1 LFEKPARTL
10 AHRARNPEV
19 TRREILEAARA
30 EFAER
35 GLDGARVDRIAER
48 ADANK
53 RLIYHYFNSKDE
65 LYSAVLE
72 DVYRQIRI
80 GEFGL
85 DLEHKAPAEAMRG
98 LVRFTFEHFL
108 ANPWFIRILNNE
120 NLHRARYLRRLPT
133 IRDLHSPLITQ
144 IENSLERGVEAG
156 DFRDDVD
163 PVQLYITIAALGYFY
178 LSNVHTLSTIFGMDL
193 ASKPRL
199 DARLAHIEEVVMGY
213 LRPVADGCVKDRATP

>member
-1 LFEKPARTL
+1 MLEKPARTL

-30 EFAER
+30 EFSER

-53 RLIYHYFNSKDE
+53 RLIYHYFNSKEE
-65 LYSAVLE
+65 LYSTVLE
-72 DVYRQIRI
+72 DVYREIRI
-80 GEFGL
+80 GEHGL
-85 DLEHKAPAEAMRG
+85 DLVHKPPVEAMRG

-108 ANPWFIRILNNE
+108 ANPWFISMLNNE
-120 NLHRARYLRRLPT
+120 NLHRARYLKRLPT
-133 IRDLHSPLITQ
+133 IRELHSPLINQ
-144 IENSLERGVEAG
+144 IEDILERGVETG

-178 LSNVHTLSTIFGMDL
+178 LSNVHTLSTVFGRDL
-193 ASKPRL
+193 ASKDRL
-199 DARLAHIEEVVMGY
+199 DTRLAHIEEVVMGY
-213 LRPVADGCVKDRATP
+213 LRPSGAGLPPDDNND

>member
-1 LFEKPARTL
+1 VQKPARTL
-10 AHRARNPEV
+10 AHRARNPEL
-19 TRREILEAARA
+19 TRREILDAARA

-35 GLDGARVDRIAER
+35 GLGGARVDRIAER

-85 DLEHKAPAEAMRG
+85 DLEYKAPADAMRG

-108 ANPWFIRILNNE
+108 ANPWFISILNNE
-120 NLHRARYLRRLPT
+120 NLHRARYLKRLPT
-133 IRDLHSPLITQ
+133 IRELHSPLISQ
-144 IENSLERGVEAG
+144 IERILKRGVASGE
-156 DFRDDVD
+156 FRDDVD

-178 LSNVHTLSTIFGMDL
+178 LSNMHTLSTIFGMDL
-193 ASKPRL
+193 AAKPRL
-199 DARLAHIEEVVMGY
+199 DARLAHIEEVTMGY
-213 LRPVADGCVKDRATP
+213 LRAGGDGPARD

>member
-1 LFEKPARTL
+1 MLEKPARTL
-10 AHRARNPEV
+10 AHRARNPEL

-72 DVYRQIRI
+72 DVYRQIRV

-85 DLEHKAPAEAMRG
+85 DLEHKAPADAMRG

-108 ANPWFIRILNNE
+108 ANPWFISILNNE
-120 NLHRARYLRRLPT
+120 NLHRARHLRRLPT
-133 IRDLHSPLITQ
+133 IRELHSPLITQ
-144 IENSLERGVEAG
+144 IEDILRRGVGAG

-178 LSNVHTLSTIFGMDL
+178 LSNVHTLSTIFEMDL

-199 DARLAHIEEVVMGY
+199 DVRLAHIEEVVMGY
-213 LRPVADGCVKDRATP
+213 LRPVADGPAMD